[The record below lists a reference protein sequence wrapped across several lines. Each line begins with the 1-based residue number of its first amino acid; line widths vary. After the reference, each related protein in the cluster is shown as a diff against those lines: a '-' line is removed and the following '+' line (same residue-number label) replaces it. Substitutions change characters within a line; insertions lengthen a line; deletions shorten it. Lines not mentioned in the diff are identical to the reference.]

1 MELSFEINNENELDF
16 ISKEIIE
23 KFKSK
28 VFLFYGE
35 MGVGKT
41 AFIKSICNHLNVID
55 VVSSPTFSI
64 VNQYVNDQDEFMY
77 HFDFYRT
84 NNKNEIFDIGYEEY
98 LFSDSFCFIEW
109 PERLENLLPNKY
121 LEIKMKLKDG
131 NRVIRIKEINYKI
144 W

>member
-1 MELSFEINNENELDF
+1 MELNFEINNENELDF
-16 ISKEIIE
+16 ISKEIFE

-41 AFIKSICNHLNVID
+41 AFIKSICKHLNVID

-109 PERLENLLPNKY
+109 PERLDNLLPNKY
-121 LEIKMKLKDG
+121 LEIKMKLRDG
-131 NRVIRIKEINYKI
+131 NRVIKIKEINKL
-144 W
+144 

>member
-1 MELSFEINNENELDF
+1 MDLNFEINNENELDF

-41 AFIKSICNHLNVID
+41 AFIKSMCKHLNVID

-64 VNQYVNDQDEFMY
+64 VNQYVNDQDEFVY

-109 PERLENLLPNKY
+109 PERLENLLPNIY
-121 LEIKMKLKDG
+121 LEIKMKLNDA
-131 NRVIRIKEINYKI
+131 NRVIRIKEINKL
-144 W
+144 

>member
-1 MELSFEINNENELDF
+1 MELNFEIDNENELDF
-16 ISKEIIE
+16 ISKEIFE

-41 AFIKSICNHLNVID
+41 AFIKSICKHLNVID

-64 VNQYVNDQDEFMY
+64 VNQYAIDQDEFIY

-98 LFSDSFCFIEW
+98 LFSDSYCFIEW
-109 PERLENLLPNKY
+109 PERLDNLLPDKY
-121 LEIKMKLKDG
+121 LEIKMKLNKG
-131 NRVIRIKEINYKI
+131 NRVIKIKEINK
-144 W
+144 

>member
-1 MELSFEINNENELDF
+1 MELNFEINNENELDF
-16 ISKEIIE
+16 ISKEIFE

-41 AFIKSICNHLNVID
+41 AFIKSICKHLNVID

-64 VNQYVNDQDEFMY
+64 VNQYVNDQDELMY

-109 PERLENLLPNKY
+109 PERLDNLLPNKY

-131 NRVIRIKEINYKI
+131 NRVIKIKEINKL
-144 W
+144 

>member
-1 MELSFEINNENELDF
+1 MELNFEINNENELDF

-41 AFIKSICNHLNVID
+41 TFIKRICKHLNVID

-109 PERLENLLPNKY
+109 PERLENLLPNQY
-121 LEIKMKLKDG
+121 LEIKMKLRDG
-131 NRVIRIKEINYKI
+131 NREIKIKEINKL
-144 W
+144 

>member
-1 MELSFEINNENELDF
+1 MELNFEINNENELDS
-16 ISKEIIE
+16 ISKEIFE

-41 AFIKSICNHLNVID
+41 TFIKSICKHLNVKD

-64 VNQYVNDQDEFMY
+64 VNQYANDQDEFMY
-77 HFDFYRT
+77 HFDFYRI
-84 NNKNEIFDIGYEEY
+84 NNNNEIFDIGYEEY

-109 PERLENLLPNKY
+109 PERLDNLLTNKY
-121 LEIKMKLKDG
+121 LEIKMKLRDG
-131 NRVIRIKEINYKI
+131 NRLIKIKEINKI
-144 W
+144 

>member
-1 MELSFEINNENELDF
+1 MELNFEINNENELDF

-41 AFIKSICNHLNVID
+41 AFIKSICKHLNVID

-64 VNQYVNDQDEFMY
+64 VNQYVNDQDEFIY

-109 PERLENLLPNKY
+109 PERLDNLLPNNY
-121 LEIKMKLKDG
+121 LEIKMKLRDG
-131 NRVIRIKEINYKI
+131 NRVIRIKEINKL
-144 W
+144 

>member
-1 MELSFEINNENELDF
+1 MELNFEINNENELDF

-41 AFIKSICNHLNVID
+41 AFIKSICKHLNVID

-109 PERLENLLPNKY
+109 PERLDNLLPNKY
-121 LEIKMKLKDG
+121 LEIKMKLRDG
-131 NRVIRIKEINYKI
+131 NRIIRIKEINKL
-144 W
+144 

>member
-1 MELSFEINNENELDF
+1 MELNFEINNENELDF

-23 KFKSK
+23 NFKSK

-41 AFIKSICNHLNVID
+41 AFIKSICKHLNVLD

-109 PERLENLLPNKY
+109 PERLDNLLPNKY
-121 LEIKMKLKDG
+121 LEIKMKLRDG
-131 NRVIRIKEINYKI
+131 NRIIRIKEINKL
-144 W
+144 

>member
-1 MELSFEINNENELDF
+1 MELNFEINNENELDY

-41 AFIKSICNHLNVID
+41 AFIKSICRHLNVID

-64 VNQYVNDQDEFMY
+64 VNEYINDQDEFVY

-121 LEIKMKLKDG
+121 LEIKMKLRDG
-131 NRVIRIKEINYKI
+131 NRVIRIKEINCRI
-144 W
+144 

>member
-1 MELSFEINNENELDF
+1 MELNFEINNENELDY

-41 AFIKSICNHLNVID
+41 TFIKSICKHLNVID

-64 VNQYVNDQDEFMY
+64 VNQYVNDQDEFIY

-109 PERLENLLPNKY
+109 PERLDNLLPNKY
-121 LEIKMKLKDG
+121 LEIKMKLRDG
-131 NRVIRIKEINYKI
+131 NRVIRIKEINKL
-144 W
+144 

>member
-1 MELSFEINNENELDF
+1 MELNFEIINENQLDF
-16 ISKEIIE
+16 ISKEIFE

-28 VFLFYGE
+28 VFLFYGA

-41 AFIKSICNHLNVID
+41 AFIKSICKHLNVID

-64 VNQYVNDQDEFMY
+64 VNQYVNDQDEFIY

-109 PERLENLLPNKY
+109 PERLDNLLPNKY
-121 LEIKMKLKDG
+121 LEIKMKLRDG
-131 NRVIRIKEINYKI
+131 KRVIKIKEINKV
-144 W
+144 

>member
-1 MELSFEINNENELDF
+1 MELNFEINNENELDF

-41 AFIKSICNHLNVID
+41 AFIKSICKHLNVLD

-64 VNQYVNDQDEFMY
+64 VNQYINDQDEFMY

-109 PERLENLLPNKY
+109 PERLDNLLPNKY
-121 LEIKMKLKDG
+121 LEIKMKLRNG
-131 NRVIRIKEINYKI
+131 NRLIKIKEINKL
-144 W
+144 

>member
-1 MELSFEINNENELDF
+1 MELNFEINNENELDF

-41 AFIKSICNHLNVID
+41 AFIKSICKHLNVID

-109 PERLENLLPNKY
+109 PERLNNLLPNKY
-121 LEIKMKLKDG
+121 LEIKMKLRDG
-131 NRVIRIKEINYKI
+131 NRLIRIKEINKL
-144 W
+144 

>member
-1 MELSFEINNENELDF
+1 MELNFEINNEKELDF

-23 KFKSK
+23 KFKFK

-41 AFIKSICNHLNVID
+41 AFIKSICKHLNVID

-64 VNQYVNDQDEFMY
+64 VNQYVNDQDEFIY

-121 LEIKMKLKDG
+121 LEIKMKLRDG
-131 NRVIRIKEINYKI
+131 NRVIKIKEINYKI
-144 W
+144 